1 MSKKQFIKR
10 HHLIINK
17 LRINPCS
24 FKELQN
30 YLEKH
35 SIDDDEN
42 YMISKRTFE
51 RDVKEIW
58 EIYKIEIG
66 YTRSQNVYEIIQ
78 DADEVKN
85 DRLIESFQIFNAL
98 SISDSVSNHI
108 IIEKRKPRGTENMH
122 GLLHAIK
129 NQYHIQFRHENFWND
144 NNTKQIRTVFP
155 LALKEA
161 RNRWYLV
168 AQDPKDTVFKT
179 FGLDRIFD
187 LQITRKNFEYPKN
200 FTPEEKFKYSFGIIT
215 DGTKPEK
222 IKLCLSHNQANYVK
236 SLPLHI
242 SQKVISENATE
253 CHIELYMSPTYDFI
267 MELLSMGAEVKVL
280 EPKSLQSEMKKKLS
294 EALNHYNQD

>member
-17 LRINPCS
+17 LRANPCS
-24 FKELQN
+24 FKDLQN
-30 YLEKH
+30 FLEKN
-35 SIDDDEN
+35 SIADDDN

-58 EIYKIEIG
+58 EIYKIEIE
-66 YTRSQNVYEIIQ
+66 YNRSQNCYGIIN
-78 DADEVKN
+78 DADELKN

-98 SISDSVSNHI
+98 RISDSVSNHI
-108 IIEKRKPRGTENMH
+108 IIEKRKPLGTENMH

-129 NQYHIQFRHENFWND
+129 NQYQIEFRHESFWN

-187 LQITRKNFEYPKN
+187 LEILRKHFEYPKN
-200 FTPEEKFKYSFGIIT
+200 FNPEEKFIYSFGIIT
-215 DGTKPEK
+215 DETKPEK
-222 IKLCLSHNQANYVK
+222 IKLWLSHYQANYIK
-236 SLPLHI
+236 SLPLHL
-242 SQKVISENATE
+242 SQKVISENENE
-253 CHIELYMSPTYDFI
+253 CIIELFMSPTYDFV
-267 MELLSMGAEVKVL
+267 MELLSIGKEVKVL
-280 EPKSLQSEMKKKLS
+280 EPKSLQDEMKRKLS
-294 EALNHYNQD
+294 DALNQYNQD